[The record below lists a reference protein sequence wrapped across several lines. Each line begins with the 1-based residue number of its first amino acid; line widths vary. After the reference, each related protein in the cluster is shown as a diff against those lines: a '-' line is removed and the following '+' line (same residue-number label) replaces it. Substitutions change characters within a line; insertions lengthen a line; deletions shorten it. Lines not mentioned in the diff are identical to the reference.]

1 MKYTRRHFIGTAAAG
16 MGAILVGSCFSG
28 TGYHDPYKTI
38 TLGKTGI
45 KTTRLSM
52 GTGIKGGT
60 ALTRNMEREQA
71 VKLIREVYERGVRF
85 FDLADS
91 YKTHGLVCEALSS
104 YPRSDY
110 VIFTKLT
117 INRKPNADGVIPGAE
132 EEVMRYLKELKTDY
146 IDGLLLHGWGFS
158 GNWNTEQ
165 SDSMTVISKLKER
178 GIIRTHGVSC
188 HNLDAVKTAVNESWV
203 QTILVRINAYG
214 VNMDDTV
221 ENVEPVVKQLH
232 QAGKG
237 IYAMKVFGEGAFADD
252 EEKKDKSLSYVLGLG
267 MVDALTIGMDKI
279 SDIVDSES
287 RIRKVAKG

>member
-1 MKYTRRHFIGTAAAG
+1 M
-16 MGAILVGSCFSG
+16 LLNSCVSRPRNF
-28 TGYHDPYKTI
+28 DPYEI
-38 TLGKTGI
+38 VELGKTGI
-45 KTTRLSM
+45 KTTLLSM
-52 GTGIKGGT
+52 GTGIKGGS
-60 ALTRNMEREQA
+60 ALRNLGEEQA
-71 VKLIREVYERGVRF
+71 VKFVREVYERGVRF

-91 YKTHGLVCEALSS
+91 YRTHGIVSEALKI
-104 YPRSDY
+104 YPRRDY

-117 INRKPNADGVIPGAE
+117 IKRRPNADGVIPGAE

-237 IYAMKVFGEGAFADD
+237 IIAMKVFGEGELADD
-252 EEKKDKSLSYVLGLG
+252 DEKKDKSLNYVLGLG
-267 MVDALTIGMDKI
+267 VVNAMTIGMDKI
-279 SDIVDSES
+279 SDIVDTET